1 MSIASAVL
9 AGAGVAIGPVSE
21 AEQAGGLGRGHPP
34 AAGRAGGPGDPV
46 LQTAAVGWVT
56 ELDVE
61 LAQRISAVAA
71 ELRLHTT
78 IGVGQ
83 DDRSVQVLE
92 IGSDTLDAAAIR
104 PF

>member
-1 MSIASAVL
+1 MAPDAVTHL
-9 AGAGVAIGPVSE
+9 RLDV
-21 AEQAGGLGRGHPP
+21 
-34 AAGRAGGPGDPV
+34 RADR
-46 LQTAAVGWVT
+46 VT

>member
-1 MSIASAVL
+1 
-9 AGAGVAIGPVSE
+9 
-21 AEQAGGLGRGHPP
+21 
-34 AAGRAGGPGDPV
+34 
-46 LQTAAVGWVT
+46 VGWVT
-56 ELDVE
+56 ELDVG
-61 LAQRISAVAA
+61 LARRISAVAA

-83 DDRSVQVLE
+83 DHRSVQVLE

>member
-1 MSIASAVL
+1 M
-9 AGAGVAIGPVSE
+9 
-21 AEQAGGLGRGHPP
+21 
-34 AAGRAGGPGDPV
+34 
-46 LQTAAVGWVT
+46 T

-71 ELRLHTT
+71 ELRPHTT